1 MAAPLGCDNGKDQ
14 GGAQGKDHGKDQGK
28 DQPREAAKPPPAPA
42 PNPHKTVEAM
52 EAQKP
57 TLRTQDGSFD
67 LTVDE
72 TTTHLPVLPF
82 GQNSAVYFEGK
93 KGRISVAGSSQ
104 EGYPSFRA
112 EMVGWRLD
120 ELTLPMTLTGDD
132 KQLVRFR
139 YQLSERAQYNS
150 DDAATRRGEN
160 KVTLL
165 SYEGDVLTGTF
176 AGTVAPKS
184 KALGEP
190 MKVSGKFKT
199 TLRLKGVQRAV
210 ADAGSE
216 ADAAPAA
223 KAKGD
228 SNG

>member
-1 MAAPLGCDNGKDQ
+1 MRGHTVVACLVGLFMAGPMGCDKD
-14 GGAQGKDHGKDQGK
+14 KDKDK
-28 DQPREAAKPPPAPA
+28 DKVQPREAAKTPTAPA

-52 EAQKP
+52 AAQKP
-57 TLRTQDGSFD
+57 ALRSQDGSFD

-93 KGRISVAGSSQ
+93 KGRITVAGSSQ
-104 EGYPSFRA
+104 VGYPSFRA

-120 ELTLPMTLTGDD
+120 ELTLPMTLTGSD

-139 YQLSERAQYNS
+139 YQVTERVEYKS

-160 KVTLL
+160 EVTLL
-165 SYEGDVLTGTF
+165 SYEGNVLTGTF

-199 TLRLKGVQRAV
+199 TLRLKGVERASDKSG
-210 ADAGSE
+210 ADAE
-216 ADAAPAA
+216 AAQAGETD
-223 KAKGD
+223 G
-228 SNG
+228 